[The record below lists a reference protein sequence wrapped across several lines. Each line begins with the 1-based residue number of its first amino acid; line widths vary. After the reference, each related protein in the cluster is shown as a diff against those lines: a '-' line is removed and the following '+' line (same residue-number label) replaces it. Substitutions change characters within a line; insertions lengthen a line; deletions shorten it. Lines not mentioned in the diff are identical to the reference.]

1 MTVTV
6 VLVGPTA
13 VGKSA
18 LAVALAERFGE
29 DRQPAEVINAD
40 SMLIYRGMHIGTAK
54 PTAAERRHV
63 PHHLIDIADIHEPAT
78 VAEFQR
84 LARTAIAGCRSRGVV
99 PIVVGGSAL
108 YIRAIIDDFAFPGTD
123 PELRAQLEDELA
135 RLGPHLLHARL
146 AERDPAAAAK
156 IEPGNGRRIVRALEV
171 LALTGRPFRASL
183 PPHRY
188 VLPDVIQIGLDIDR
202 ATLDRRVAAR
212 VEAMW
217 VAGLVAEV
225 RALEAAG
232 LRSGRTASRAL
243 GYRQVLDL
251 LAGTIGEAEAK
262 LQTIAATRRFARR
275 QDSWFRRDPRIQ
287 WLRYDDPQL
296 LESAYVL
303 AAVNEARPSSTGPSG
318 TADSPAAQRGLP
330 HMQD

>member
-13 VGKSA
+13 AGKSA

-29 DRQPAEVINAD
+29 DGQPAEVINAD
-40 SMLIYRGMHIGTAK
+40 SMLIYRGMDIGTAK
-54 PTAAERRHV
+54 PTTAERRHV
-63 PHHLIDIADIHEPAT
+63 PHHLIDIVDVDEPAT

-99 PIVVGGSAL
+99 PILVGGSAL
-108 YIRAIIDDFAFPGTD
+108 YIRAILDDFVFPGTN
-123 PELRAQLEDELA
+123 PGLRAQLEVELA
-135 RLGPHLLHARL
+135 RYGPRQLHARL
-146 AERDPAAAAK
+146 AERDPEAAGK

-171 LALTGRPFRASL
+171 LALTGHQFRVSL

-217 VAGLVAEV
+217 AAGLVAEV

-251 LAGTIGEAEAK
+251 VAGTIGEAEAK
-262 LQTIAATRRFARR
+262 EQTIAATRRFARR
-275 QDSWFRRDPRIQ
+275 QDSWFRKDPRIR
-287 WLRYDDPQL
+287 WLRYDNPRL
-296 LESAYVL
+296 VESAYVL
-303 AAVNEARPSSTGPSG
+303 AAANEAELGSPEHG
-318 TADSPAAQRGLP
+318 AAVDSPAAQRGLP
-330 HMQD
+330 SMED

>member
-1 MTVTV
+1 V
-6 VLVGPTA
+6 
-13 VGKSA
+13 
-18 LAVALAERFGE
+18 
-29 DRQPAEVINAD
+29 
-40 SMLIYRGMHIGTAK
+40 
-54 PTAAERRHV
+54 
-63 PHHLIDIADIHEPAT
+63 DIHEPAT
-78 VAEFQR
+78 VAEFQL

-123 PELRAQLEDELA
+123 PRLRAQLEDELA
-135 RLGPHLLHARL
+135 RLGPHQLHARL
-146 AERDPAAAAK
+146 AERDPQAAAK
-156 IEPGNGRRIVRALEV
+156 IEPGNGRRTVRALEV

-202 ATLDRRVAAR
+202 GTLDRRVAAR

-217 VAGLVAEV
+217 VAGVVAEV

-262 LQTIAATRRFARR
+262 EQTIAATRRFARR
-275 QDSWFRRDPRIQ
+275 QASWFRKDPRIR

-303 AAVNEARPSSTGPSG
+303 AVGNEARPGSTGHSRTG
-318 TADSPAAQRGLP
+318 ESPAGQRGLP
-330 HMQD
+330 HMED

>member
-1 MTVTV
+1 MSVTV

-29 DRQPAEVINAD
+29 DGRQAEVINAD
-40 SMLIYRGMHIGTAK
+40 SMLIYRGMDIGTAK
-54 PTAAERRHV
+54 PTAAERRNI
-63 PHHLIDIADIHEPAT
+63 PHQLIDILDVGQPGT
-78 VAEFQR
+78 VAEFQQ
-84 LARTAIAGCRSRGVV
+84 LARTVIAGCRRRGVV

-108 YIRAIIDDFAFPGTD
+108 YVRTIIDDFAFPGTD
-123 PELRAQLEDELA
+123 PRLRAHLEDELA
-135 RLGPHLLHARL
+135 QLGPQQLHARL
-146 AERDPAAAAK
+146 AERDPQAAAK
-156 IEPGNGRRIVRALEV
+156 IESGNGRRTVRALEV

-217 VAGLVAEV
+217 VAGVVAEV

-262 LQTIAATRRFARR
+262 EQTIAATRRFARR
-275 QDSWFRRDPRIQ
+275 QDSWFRKDPRIR

-303 AAVNEARPSSTGPSG
+303 AAGNETGPGSTGHSG
-318 TADSPAAQRGLP
+318 TGDSPAGQRGLP
-330 HMQD
+330 HMED

>member
-1 MTVTV
+1 
-6 VLVGPTA
+6 
-13 VGKSA
+13 
-18 LAVALAERFGE
+18 
-29 DRQPAEVINAD
+29 VINAD
-40 SMLIYRGMHIGTAK
+40 SMLIYRGMDIGTAK
-54 PTAAERRHV
+54 PTAAERRNV

-108 YIRAIIDDFAFPGTD
+108 YIRAIIDDFAFPGTH

-135 RLGPHLLHARL
+135 RLGPHQLHARL
-146 AERDPAAAAK
+146 AERDPQAAAK

-171 LALTGRPFRASL
+171 LALTGHPFRASL

-188 VLPDVIQIGLDIDR
+188 VLPDVIQIGLDMDR

-262 LQTIAATRRFARR
+262 EQTIAATRRFARR